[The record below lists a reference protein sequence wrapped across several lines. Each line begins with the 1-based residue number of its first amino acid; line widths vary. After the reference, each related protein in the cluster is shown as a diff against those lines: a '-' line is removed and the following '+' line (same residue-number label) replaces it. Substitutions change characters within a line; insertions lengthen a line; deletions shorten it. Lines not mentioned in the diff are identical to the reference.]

1 MLRPAWSQASV
12 LPTTLC
18 ISYVQLFTH
27 SFTSHA
33 DMFLK
38 LVSYDCAVFK
48 PNSVCMITGNG
59 ADKWGGRM
67 GQQQAALEQL
77 FPDVRPQA
85 PQSPFYQ
92 QRQDQQQQPPA
103 QQQQQPPQFIAAAA
117 ASPPTDDILA
127 GDIEQL
133 NGHLHTARFCN
144 THKAGSLAAPT
155 PAAAGTPLPNGSAY
169 AGGQSQSAQQRRAD
183 ANGFAPPPERSRP
196 KERHDR
202 WAGTNGMY
210 PSGGGRLAQS
220 NSPPMTPAYAQ
231 SHGMPVPAHLL
242 QYHFPGHLF
251 IPPNRD
257 MRHSQHHQHQHQQ
270 QHHQQHHQQRQQAHM
285 HGQYQYQQPV
295 AMPPWQPHP
304 ARASSVDDS
313 HRSGGAAASTDAVPA
328 TQPHPPPIIAPSS
341 SLSHDQPALNA
352 DGSLAGTAGWE
363 AASSRSSMPL
373 LHNSNNAQLP
383 IGTGA
388 VPSHGSP
395 PVLHGPAT
403 VDSPPAPKG
412 IWGDGLHQQRLTNL
426 ANDLASV
433 RVTPAVK
440 PSAEAVAAA
449 AAAATGNYG
458 ASRKD
463 AAPSSSRSAGS
474 TPHAGDS
481 HRARG
486 NFPFDSSAAL
496 NKRRQRLP
504 HNASAHELG
513 QSATGSNGGPEAPPK
528 RERTA
533 KLSLDSLTSQAEA
546 AQRQR
551 ALAGFELKTDDFPAL
566 GGMRPG
572 PSIPASPGMT
582 PGNRGPHGKA
592 WSETDALGPPVH
604 KSPPD

>member
-1 MLRPAWSQASV
+1 
-12 LPTTLC
+12 
-18 ISYVQLFTH
+18 
-27 SFTSHA
+27 
-33 DMFLK
+33 
-38 LVSYDCAVFK
+38 
-48 PNSVCMITGNG
+48 
-59 ADKWGGRM
+59 M
-67 GQQQAALEQL
+67 GQQQAAMEQL
-77 FPDVRPQA
+77 FPDMRPQA
-85 PQSPFYQ
+85 PQPPFYQ
-92 QRQDQQQQPPA
+92 QRQDQQQQLPA
-103 QQQQQPPQFIAAAA
+103 QQQQQLPQCIAAATPT
-117 ASPPTDDILA
+117 PPTDDILS

-144 THKAGSLAAPT
+144 TLKSGTLAAQPPAAQP
-155 PAAAGTPLPNGSAY
+155 PAAAGASLPNGSAY

-183 ANGFAPPPERSRP
+183 ANGFAPPHERSRP

-210 PSGGGRLAQS
+210 PSGSGRLAQS

-257 MRHSQHHQHQHQQ
+257 MRHSQHHQH
-270 QHHQQHHQQRQQAHM
+270 HHQQRQQAHM

-304 ARASSVDDS
+304 PRASSVDDS
-313 HRSGGAAASTDAVPA
+313 HRSGSAAASSDTGPG

-341 SLSHDQPALNA
+341 SLSHDQLAMNPN
-352 DGSLAGTAGWE
+352 GSLAGTPGWE

-373 LHNSNNAQLP
+373 LHNSNSAQLP
-383 IGTGA
+383 IEAGA
-388 VPSHGSP
+388 APFPGGPSA
-395 PVLHGPAT
+395 LHGPAT

-440 PSAEAVAAA
+440 PSAEAAAAA
-449 AAAATGNYG
+449 AAAATVTGTSG
-458 ASRKD
+458 ATRKE

-474 TPHAGDS
+474 TPHAGES

-546 AQRQR
+546 AQRQH

-582 PGNRGPHGKA
+582 PGNRAPHGKA

-604 KSPPD
+604 KSLPE

>member
-1 MLRPAWSQASV
+1 
-12 LPTTLC
+12 
-18 ISYVQLFTH
+18 
-27 SFTSHA
+27 
-33 DMFLK
+33 
-38 LVSYDCAVFK
+38 
-48 PNSVCMITGNG
+48 
-59 ADKWGGRM
+59 M

-77 FPDVRPQA
+77 FPDMRPQA
-85 PQSPFYQ
+85 PQPPLYP
-92 QRQDQQQQPPA
+92 QRQDQQPQLLA
-103 QQQQQPPQFIAAAA
+103 QQQQPAQLIAAATPM
-117 ASPPTDDILA
+117 PPTDDILA

-144 THKAGSLAAPT
+144 THKAAHPFGVQT
-155 PAAAGTPLPNGSAY
+155 PAAAGPPPPNGSAY
-169 AGGQSQSAQQRRAD
+169 AGGQSQPAQQRRAD
-183 ANGFAPPPERSRP
+183 VTGFVPSHERSRP

-210 PSGGGRLAQS
+210 PSGGARLAQS

-257 MRHSQHHQHQHQQ
+257 LRHSQHQHQHQ
-270 QHHQQHHQQRQQAHM
+270 HHPHPHQQRQQAHM

-304 ARASSVDDS
+304 PRASSVDDL
-313 HRSGGAAASTDAVPA
+313 HRSGSAAGSTDAGPA
-328 TQPHPPPIIAPSS
+328 TQPQPPPVIAPSS
-341 SLSHDQPALNA
+341 SSSLSHGQHAVDT
-352 DGSLAGTAGWE
+352 DGSLAGTSGWE
-363 AASSRSSMPL
+363 EASRSSMPL
-373 LHNSNNAQLP
+373 LPDSSSAQLP
-383 IGTGA
+383 IGVGPA
-388 VPSHGSP
+388 PFRGGPSAS
-395 PVLHGPAT
+395 HGPAT

-426 ANDLASV
+426 ANDLANV
-433 RVTPAVK
+433 RVTSAMK
-440 PSAEAVAAA
+440 PSAEAAAA
-449 AAAATGNYG
+449 GATGKSD
-458 ASRKD
+458 ATRKE
-463 AAPSSSRSAGS
+463 APSSSRSAGS

-481 HRARG
+481 HRPRG
-486 NFPFDSSAAL
+486 NFPFDNPAAL

-504 HNASAHELG
+504 YNASAQELS
-513 QSATGSNGGPEAPPK
+513 QSASGNNGGPEAPPK

-572 PSIPASPGMT
+572 PSIPASPGISS
-582 PGNRGPHGKA
+582 GNRAPYGKA

-604 KSPPD
+604 KSQPD

>member
-1 MLRPAWSQASV
+1 
-12 LPTTLC
+12 
-18 ISYVQLFTH
+18 
-27 SFTSHA
+27 
-33 DMFLK
+33 
-38 LVSYDCAVFK
+38 
-48 PNSVCMITGNG
+48 
-59 ADKWGGRM
+59 M

-77 FPDVRPQA
+77 FPDMRPPA
-85 PQSPFYQ
+85 PQPPFYQ
-92 QRQDQQQQPPA
+92 QRQDQQQQLPA
-103 QQQQQPPQFIAAAA
+103 QQQQQQQQQPAQLIAAATPT
-117 ASPPTDDILA
+117 PPSDDILA

-133 NGHLHTARFCN
+133 NCHLHTARFCN
-144 THKAGSLAAPT
+144 PQKAGTPAAHPPAGQP
-155 PAAAGTPLPNGSAY
+155 PAAAGAPLPNGSAY

-183 ANGFAPPPERSRP
+183 ANGFAPLHERSRP

-210 PSGGGRLAQS
+210 PSGGARLAQS

-257 MRHSQHHQHQHQQ
+257 MRHSQHQQHQHQHQR
-270 QHHQQHHQQRQQAHM
+270 QHHQQRQQAHM

-295 AMPPWQPHP
+295 AMPPWQPRP
-304 ARASSVDDS
+304 PRASSVDDL
-313 HRSGGAAASTDAVPA
+313 HRSGSAAASTEAGPL
-328 TQPHPPPIIAPSS
+328 THSHPPPIIAPSS
-341 SLSHDQPALNA
+341 SSSMSQGQLAVDP
-352 DGSLAGTAGWE
+352 DGSLAGTPGWE
-363 AASSRSSMPL
+363 AASRSSVPL
-373 LHNSNNAQLP
+373 PPNSNSAQVP
-383 IGTGA
+383 TGA
-388 VPSHGSP
+388 GPASFRGGP
-395 PVLHGPAT
+395 PAFHGPST

-426 ANDLASV
+426 ANDLANV
-433 RVTPAVK
+433 RVTSAMK
-440 PSAEAVAAA
+440 PSAEA
-449 AAAATGNYG
+449 AAATATGNSG
-458 ASRKD
+458 ATRKE

-474 TPHAGDS
+474 TPHAGDLN
-481 HRARG
+481 RARG

-513 QSATGSNGGPEAPPK
+513 QSALGSSGGPEAPPK

-566 GGMRPG
+566 GGMPPG
-572 PSIPASPGMT
+572 SSIPASPGMT
-582 PGNRGPHGKA
+582 SGNRTPHGKA

-604 KSPPD
+604 KSPPE